1 MKFPNS
7 PLGGRILPEVIK
19 ISKHKQEQTIH
30 EETIWQAK
38 PSWSY
43 PTQGFALAVAIS
55 SSGDSILVGGTQD
68 EKNGAVH
75 MFDRTGKLVWKYK
88 TSEPVSTVTITP
100 KGEYLAV
107 GCEDKNL
114 MFFDKTGKIPLWKQ
128 ELTSRI
134 KSLAISGDGAYVVA
148 GCEDGNIQFFDSNRK
163 VRKFVWKHRC
173 DNSVGT
179 IGITES
185 GEFSFCGSD
194 DGRVYF
200 FDKTGQVLWDFRTG
214 EAVNQVAASGKCD
227 IIVGSNDKSVYCLN
241 LAGRLS
247 WKHLTS
253 GNVTSVGISVTGNC
267 AIAGSQDKTVYCFD
281 GKGNV
286 LWKHEL
292 EAPVTKVTIS
302 RSGEYMAAC
311 AGDKTVYCFDKV
323 GNILW
328 RYTSSDFIWGI
339 KISDDKEYVL
349 INGPTGI
356 ICIQMKHTFQ
366 EMLRGAQVRFSDAK
380 RIGVDIKDAEYLH
393 QQASM
398 ALAAGNYTVVYDNL
412 KRAEESMLIYNNALK
427 KLNEIQDK
435 FNSYSKEGVDLSVPQ
450 TYLDSAKESF
460 RLGKYRETIDLV
472 DKTSEALTSAM
483 QHHKLKKEESVKL
496 VEEVNMII
504 SKVKDFGIDVTQPE
518 ALLKAAKI
526 AIETREYS
534 KAVDML
540 NRAGELAKE
549 SLNKKGLGAEFYL
562 ANASALLSKGQLTPK
577 EGKLVE
583 EYLQNAIS
591 EYLERK
597 DFNRLG
603 ECYEKYASYL
613 ATLDHDESSHRTYLN
628 AVNAA
633 IFAYRDGGNMA
644 KAVELCKLI
653 KDWRN
658 AAKYLEEMGKHEE
671 AKEMWAT
678 AGIATKK
685 VPQSSLITRAKLDV
699 IESFLKSKKYFEA
712 ADALVEIKRYDEAV
726 QVLTMGANDKRCFTY
741 LMRLLYN
748 LQRYDEMHKQCEK
761 ATAKARAD
769 FLTEIGR
776 ENLQFIGHIAIGNLF
791 LSKIFGK
798 AHDAERILDDLMI
811 FESNYMKA
819 VDEKSIVS
827 TPLSDQ
833 ICAIIYLLSG
843 DLVKLKELIN
853 RRAGDYWTDFRLI
866 LEKLDEKDREG
877 FGDAVRTFANRH
889 VGICYNIGSMLPDIA
904 PRGDLHQS
912 LSQLYPFNVNLHISQ
927 WFSRLLDTDAPKKL
941 KERADALFA
950 ERNWVSAANIYE
962 ELLNRDRFDT
972 LDHAEIHIKA
982 GACMKSFGDTEGM
995 KRHAILTGL
1004 PYEDALARIDAI
1016 LGSATPAEPLV
1027 GKPAIVVNPD
1037 DLYSKKPIVPQK
1049 IRETVKTPEKEE
1061 KVENGVIC
1069 PRCGK
1074 SAPKT
1079 AVRCMNCGKLL

>member
-1 MKFPNS
+1 LPF
-7 PLGGRILPEVIK
+7 GGRILPEVIK
-19 ISKHKQEQTIH
+19 ISKQRQEQPGY
-30 EETIWQAK
+30 EEAIWQAK

-43 PTQGFALAVAIS
+43 PTQGYALGVAIS
-55 SSGDSILVGGTQD
+55 SSGESILVGGTQD
-68 EKNGAVH
+68 EKNGAIH
-75 MFDRTGKLVWKYK
+75 MFDRTGKLLWKYK
-88 TSEPVSTVTITP
+88 TSEPVSTVAITP

-114 MFFDKTGKIPLWKQ
+114 MYFDKMGRIPLWKQ
-128 ELTSRI
+128 ELNSHI

-148 GCEDGNIQFFDSNRK
+148 GCEDGNLHFFDSNRK

-179 IGITES
+179 VGITES

-214 EAVNQVAASGKCD
+214 EAVNQISASGKCD
-227 IIVGSNDKSVYCLN
+227 IIVGSNDKCVYCLN

-267 AIAGSQDKTVYCFD
+267 AMAGSQDKNVYCFD
-281 GKGNV
+281 GKGNI
-286 LWKHEL
+286 LWKLQL

-302 RSGEYMAAC
+302 KSGEYMAAC

-328 RYTSSDFIWGI
+328 KYTSSDFIWGV
-339 KISDDKEYVL
+339 KISDDKEYIL

-356 ICIQMKHTFQ
+356 TCIQMKHTFQ
-366 EMLRGAQVRFSDAK
+366 EMLKGAQVRFSDAK

-412 KRAEESMLIYNNALK
+412 KRAEDAMLIYNTALK

-435 FNSYSKEGVDLSVPQ
+435 FNTYSKEGIDLSLPQ
-450 TYLDSAKESF
+450 TYLDSAKETF
-460 RLGKYRETIDLV
+460 RLGKYRETVDLV
-472 DKTSEALTSAM
+472 DKTSEVLTSTL
-483 QHHKLKKEESVKL
+483 HNHKLKKEESVKL
-496 VEEVNMII
+496 VEEVTLIL
-504 SKVKDFGIDVTQPE
+504 SKVKDFGIEVSQSE

-526 AIETREYS
+526 AIETKEYS

-540 NRAGELAKE
+540 KRAGELAKD
-549 SLNKKGLGAEFYL
+549 SLNRKGLGAEFYL
-562 ANASALLSKGQLTPK
+562 ANASALISKGQLTPK
-577 EGKLVE
+577 EGKVVE

-671 AKEMWAT
+671 AKEMWAK

-685 VPQSSLITRAKLDV
+685 AVPQSSLITRAKLDV

-726 QVLTMGANDKRCFTY
+726 QVLVMGANDKRCFTY

-748 LQRYDEMHKQCEK
+748 LQRYDEMHKHCEK

-769 FLTEIGR
+769 FLTEIGS

-798 AHDAERILDDLMI
+798 AHDAERILDDLMV
-811 FESNYMKA
+811 FEANYTKA
-819 VDEKSIVS
+819 VDEKSILS
-827 TPLSDQ
+827 TALSDQ
-833 ICAIIYLLSG
+833 ICAIVYLLSG
-843 DLVKLKELIN
+843 DFVKLKELIK
-853 RRAGDYWTDFRLI
+853 RRGGDYWTDLKLI
-866 LEKLDEKDREG
+866 VEKLDEKNREG
-877 FGDAVRTFANRH
+877 FGDAVKNFSNRH

-912 LSQLYPFNVNLHISQ
+912 LNQLYPFNVNLHISQ
-927 WFSRLLDTDAPKKL
+927 WFSRLLDLDAPKKL
-941 KERADALFA
+941 KERADVLFA
-950 ERNWVSAANIYE
+950 ERNWVSAANVYE

-972 LDHAEIHIKA
+972 LDHVEIHIKA
-982 GACMKSFGDTEGM
+982 GACMKSFGDMEGM
-995 KRHAILTGL
+995 KRHAILTGV
-1004 PYEDALARIDAI
+1004 PYEDAVARIDAV
-1016 LGSATPAEPLV
+1016 LGSSKPTTETLI

-1037 DLYSKKPIVPQK
+1037 ELYSKKIVVPPK
-1049 IRETVKTPEKEE
+1049 MKGTEKAPEK
-1061 KVENGVIC
+1061 VDNGLAC

-1074 SAPKT
+1074 SVPRN